1 MSDVSMMIHGTR
13 FHFWSGVRINLNID
27 AVATISFNAPFDH
40 EAPGF
45 KRNFAPFGFAPVAID
60 VDDQRLFTG
69 TMLDVSPV
77 ITEDGKKEISV
88 NAYAKCGVLQDC
100 TAPPESM
107 PLEFNK
113 LNLLDIARKMASYFG
128 VGVVFNADPGPVFDR
143 VACDPDKKVLEFLA
157 DLAKQRGFV
166 IGSDENGNLLF
177 SKTSIGG
184 IVAKLEQGVS
194 PLLSVSPTF
203 NPQEYYSHI
212 TGLSPVEV
220 AKPAAKS
227 TAKVKKDDK
236 TDEKAGQGATKATEK
251 AGQAEVKKEPKKEE
265 KTKKEK
271 QKPKPTTYKKF
282 TAIDEAPVYRPL
294 VFKIDD
300 AEGATDVETA
310 TKAKMARMLGNM
322 CTYAITVSTWFDA
335 AGDLWR
341 PNTKI
346 KLKAPDSMI
355 YDFFEFD
362 IKSVELSADENS
374 QQANLTLCLPGSF
387 TGEPPEIFPWEL

>member
-1 MSDVSMMIHGTR
+1 MSDVSMLIQGTR
-13 FHFWSGVRINLNID
+13 FHFWSDIKISLNID
-27 AVATISFNAPFDH
+27 AVATISFSAPFDH

-45 KRNFAPFGFAPVAID
+45 KSKFKPFGYSPVSID
-60 VDDQRLFTG
+60 VDNQRLFTG
-69 TMLDVSPV
+69 TMMDVSPF
-77 ITEDGKKEISV
+77 ISEDGKKEISV

-113 LNLLDIARKMASYFG
+113 LNLLDIAKKMASYFG
-128 VGVVFNADPGPVFDR
+128 VGVVFNADPGPAFDR
-143 VACDPDKKVLEFLA
+143 VACDPDKKVLDFLA
-157 DLAKQRGFV
+157 DLAKQRAFV

-184 IVAKLEQGVS
+184 IIAKLEQGFS
-194 PLLSVSPTF
+194 PLLNVTPDF

-227 TAKVKKDDK
+227 TAKVKKD
-236 TDEKAGQGATKATEK
+236 EKAGQGGSKATDK
-251 AGQAEVKKEPKKEE
+251 AGQAEVKKETKKEE
-265 KTKKEK
+265 KSKKEK
-271 QKPKPTTYKKF
+271 EKPKPTTYKKF
-282 TAIDEAPVYRPL
+282 TAIDEAPIYRPL

-322 CTYAITVSTWFDA
+322 CTYSISVSTWFDA
-335 AGDLWR
+335 SGDLWR

-346 KLKAPDSMI
+346 KIKAPDSMI
-355 YDFFEFD
+355 YEFFEFD
-362 IKSVELSADENS
+362 IKSVELSLDETK
-374 QQANLTLCLPGSF
+374 QTAILTLCLPGSF